1 MCSSR
6 AAGNKLH
13 LSQVGSAASDK
24 ELIAA
29 IFLENIDINLFTS
42 NY

>member
-1 MCSSR
+1 V
-6 AAGNKLH
+6 AGNNPH
-13 LSQVGSAASDK
+13 LGQIGSTASDK
-24 ELIAA
+24 ELMAA